1 MNKRPP
7 RSNGSHAMS
16 ESLLPIPARQ
26 IPSVE
31 SDSGT
36 ASTAANN
43 GTSNSSLPASS
54 SPDTQALSTPA
65 VALQQI
71 NKAPGLSE
79 RKRTLYGTWIQGYLD
94 YLKRQRLGAPRPAY
108 VKRFLTQIRESSA
121 SDEATYQSAAE
132 ALVFYHERL
141 LRQTV
146 CGDGYRLATLTEK
159 EKRKIISKLQGP
171 ERVLALVVCYTGLNL
186 KEALR
191 LRVGDIEVSKCTIL
205 VSSSTGCADRSISF
219 PESLQ
224 EPLRKQRAYVRDLH
238 DQDLAAGYGTVDV
251 PDEVVRQFPWASEQL
266 MWQYLFP
273 ADERT
278 LDIRAGTERRYPM
291 TPRRLL
297 NAIESSD
304 APLTQAFRPLK

>member
-1 MNKRPP
+1 M
-7 RSNGSHAMS
+7 
-16 ESLLPIPARQ
+16 
-26 IPSVE
+26 PSVKRNP
-31 SDSGT
+31 GL
-36 ASTAANN
+36 ASTTDDETND
-43 GTSNSSLPASS
+43 TSLPSSS

-65 VALQQI
+65 IALHQL
-71 NKAPGLSE
+71 NKAPRLSA

-94 YLKRQRLGAPRPAY
+94 YLKRERLGAPRPAY

-146 CGDGYRLATLTEK
+146 CGDGYRMATLTDK
-159 EKRKIISKLQGP
+159 EKRKIVSQLQGP
-171 ERVLALVVCYTGLNL
+171 ERVLALVVCHTDLNL

-191 LRVGDIEVSKCTIL
+191 LRVGDIEVSKRTIL
-205 VSSSTGCADRSISF
+205 VSSSKGCADRSISF

-224 EPLRKQRAYVRDLH
+224 EPLRKQRAYVRELH

-251 PDEVVRQFPWASEQL
+251 PDEVVRQFPWASEQFV
-266 MWQYLFP
+266 WQYLFP

-297 NAIESSD
+297 DAIESSD